1 MVIKRKEPKITAVQV
16 DIEDIINRGGSTTTE
31 AVATEGISLDAEIRF
46 TLRIPMR
53 LIKKLDT
60 ARAGRIGKLSR
71 NQLIL
76 ELINK
81 GVK

>member
-16 DIEDIINRGGSTTTE
+16 DIEDIINRGGSPTGEVVSNGE
-31 AVATEGISLDAEIRF
+31 ALSDSEIRF
-46 TLRIPMR
+46 TLRIPLR
-53 LIKKLDT
+53 LIKKLDA
-60 ARAGRIGKLSR
+60 ARAGRVGKLSR